1 MCYNEYDANVL
12 AFDTMPTERM
22 LYMKVLLLAEG
33 TSDFADVL
41 CSCAVDIEQMT
52 IPEAARR
59 DISAYD
65 AYCVLGP
72 ERVIDARVHD
82 QLEKAAKAGK
92 HVFLE
97 YASTFA
103 SVCANEPVN
112 TTRSRLIYVESEG
125 CEKIPGFTTG
135 DLLDDESNFMLQPW
149 TALPEYRPILVYK
162 HHIIAHTHLKASKE
176 EILADSRCGLWMS
189 GDNIMATSFHIR
201 NFRRARFAPAG
212 SWERLIRYIVGWIT
226 GVEPSYMPA
235 PVVQY
240 GVSEDLSDDATF
252 DACRKKAIERGI
264 CWLRSFLVEDGC
276 GGIREGLSHKID
288 PEGNQAR
295 LNNVRNDCSGEA
307 SGAFRLYAHV
317 FSDGTAKKTADNLD
331 GFTYGTMLIKEGL
344 FNGFMRWSDEAWNVC
359 YQDDVARCILSGLY
373 KCLFLNEDAL
383 YPEICRALDAMVALT
398 ARDGCRKP
406 RFDIPDMTEESFS
419 ERRAEEQSSLSVHHN
434 SYLLGALLLA
444 YKFKKNPV
452 YLEIGRRGL
461 ETLMEAYPET
471 ELEHSETQEKCRL
484 VFPLAALYD
493 VTREEKHRQMLYRVV
508 SDLEKVKH
516 PSGGYYEWD
525 TEYKARYSRVSP
537 TECSLLT
544 ENGDPVADLLY
555 SVNWLPI
562 GFAYAYY
569 ATGDEWFRTL
579 WKDIVGFCMKTQV
592 ISDDPLTNGS
602 WCRAFDMELGEA
614 YGCPH
619 DEGWAPY
626 ASETGWTVAEI
637 LMGMMFMDILPL
649 EK

>member
-1 MCYNEYDANVL
+1 
-12 AFDTMPTERM
+12 
-22 LYMKVLLLAEG
+22 MKILLLADG
-33 TSDFADVL
+33 LSDFTEVL
-41 CSCAVDIEQMT
+41 FSCAVDIEQMT

-65 AYCVLGP
+65 AYCVLGS

-112 TTRSRLIYVESEG
+112 TTRSRLIYVEGEG

-149 TALPEYRPILVYK
+149 TAIPEYRPILVYK

-264 CWLRSFLVEDGC
+264 CWLRNFLVEDGC
-276 GGIREGLSHKID
+276 GGIREGLSLKID
-288 PEGNQAR
+288 PEGNQAL

-307 SGAFRLYAHV
+307 AGAFRLYAHV

-331 GFTYGTMLIKEGL
+331 VL
-344 FNGFMRWSDEAWNVC
+344 
-359 YQDDVARCILSGLY
+359 
-373 KCLFLNEDAL
+373 
-383 YPEICRALDAMVALT
+383 
-398 ARDGCRKP
+398 
-406 RFDIPDMTEESFS
+406 
-419 ERRAEEQSSLSVHHN
+419 H
-434 SYLLGALLLA
+434 
-444 YKFKKNPV
+444 
-452 YLEIGRRGL
+452 
-461 ETLMEAYPET
+461 
-471 ELEHSETQEKCRL
+471 
-484 VFPLAALYD
+484 
-493 VTREEKHRQMLYRVV
+493 
-508 SDLEKVKH
+508 
-516 PSGGYYEWD
+516 
-525 TEYKARYSRVSP
+525 
-537 TECSLLT
+537 
-544 ENGDPVADLLY
+544 
-555 SVNWLPI
+555 
-562 GFAYAYY
+562 
-569 ATGDEWFRTL
+569 
-579 WKDIVGFCMKTQV
+579 
-592 ISDDPLTNGS
+592 
-602 WCRAFDMELGEA
+602 
-614 YGCPH
+614 
-619 DEGWAPY
+619 
-626 ASETGWTVAEI
+626 TV
-637 LMGMMFMDILPL
+637 PC
-649 EK
+649 

>member
-22 LYMKVLLLAEG
+22 LYMKILLLADG
-33 TSDFADVL
+33 LSDFTEVL
-41 CSCAVDIEQMT
+41 FSCAVDIEQMT

-65 AYCVLGP
+65 AYCVLGS

-112 TTRSRLIYVESEG
+112 TTRSRLIYVEGEG

-149 TALPEYRPILVYK
+149 TAIPEYRPILVYK

-264 CWLRSFLVEDGC
+264 CWLRNFLVEDGC

-288 PEGNQAR
+288 PEGNQAL

-307 SGAFRLYAHV
+307 AGAFRLYAHV

-383 YPEICRALDAMVALT
+383 YPEICRALDAMVNLT

-406 RFDIPDMTEESFS
+406 RFDIPDMTEKSFS
-419 ERRAEEQSSLSVHHN
+419 
-434 SYLLGALLLA
+434 
-444 YKFKKNPV
+444 
-452 YLEIGRRGL
+452 
-461 ETLMEAYPET
+461 
-471 ELEHSETQEKCRL
+471 
-484 VFPLAALYD
+484 
-493 VTREEKHRQMLYRVV
+493 
-508 SDLEKVKH
+508 
-516 PSGGYYEWD
+516 
-525 TEYKARYSRVSP
+525 
-537 TECSLLT
+537 
-544 ENGDPVADLLY
+544 
-555 SVNWLPI
+555 
-562 GFAYAYY
+562 
-569 ATGDEWFRTL
+569 
-579 WKDIVGFCMKTQV
+579 V
-592 ISDDPLTNGS
+592 I
-602 WCRAFDMELGEA
+602 F
-614 YGCPH
+614 
-619 DEGWAPY
+619 
-626 ASETGWTVAEI
+626 I
-637 LMGMMFMDILPL
+637 
-649 EK
+649 